1 MRNIL
6 SILLI
11 ICAISIW
18 AQYSPGELP
27 FTYINIAVSPISS
40 ALSMSGAAAQSPH
53 RDIFNPASAAFNSDA
68 NDLYFSY
75 TSHFASTHLGYF
87 EYNMPSMR
95 IGLKYFNSGSMERRD
110 SLNNYIGDFSDNTLL
125 LTYTYGYRVN
135 EKISVGISALA
146 GIENMADFNQYAGAL
161 SAGAIYRFNEMIAM
175 GVYAGNAGIAYSS
188 SMDILPARVI
198 GGVKIGSENTP
209 INLYIDAGKIL
220 DSDYFY
226 SAGAQLHVL
235 RSTDNPSV
243 EQGVLEYSKSEGIIN
258 MEDTIQYEAMEKDS
272 IILPEDRPD
281 SMETVS
287 NLPALETADSIAAGI
302 EADTLSEEDE
312 ESFMS
317 YADYLE
323 NQEKDKNEKL
333 EAEDEEG
340 TEAVLEEN
348 ADAKK
353 QDKEEETDR
362 RESIMDQF
370 GFVLRGGVSS
380 DKQLL
385 QSGTSLD
392 LVAGLSAGFGLSFK
406 NYQVDYAAKF
416 WGELGIGHSIG
427 VKVVF

>member
-1 MRNIL
+1 MKNVL

-11 ICAISIW
+11 ICAVSLW

-53 RDIFNPASAAFNSDA
+53 RDIFNPASAAFSSDA

-87 EYNMPSMR
+87 EYNMPSVR

-135 EKISVGISALA
+135 EKISIGISALA
-146 GIENMADFNQYAGAL
+146 GIENMADFSQYAGAL

-188 SMDILPARVI
+188 SMSILPARVI
-198 GGVKIGSENTP
+198 GGVKIGNENTP
-209 INLYIDAGKIL
+209 VNLYIDAGKIL

-235 RSTDNPSV
+235 RSTDAPLV
-243 EQGVLEYSKSEGIIN
+243 QQGILDYSKSEGIVN
-258 MEDTIQYEAMEKDS
+258 RKPAEQSETMEEDS
-272 IILPEDRPD
+272 IILPEDNPD
-281 SMETVS
+281 SIYAVS
-287 NLPALETADSIAAGI
+287 DLPALETADSIAA
-302 EADTLSEEDE
+302 ETESDTLSEEDE
-312 ESFMS
+312 EAFMS

-323 NQEKDKNEKL
+323 QQERDKNQKIETE
-333 EAEDEEG
+333 EAEE
-340 TEAVLEEN
+340 TEDAPEEN
-348 ADAKK
+348 ADAEKL
-353 QDKEEETDR
+353 DEEEITDKR
-362 RESIMDQF
+362 QSFMDQF

-392 LVAGLSAGFGLSFK
+392 LVAGLSAGFGISFK